1 MIKIVQMGSLLTLFP
16 RYNQEGA
23 LFAMNAS
30 YWPPKIWKMVHL
42 CNFDVD
48 LGHHYG
54 ICENFEILT
63 FIVSECVVD
72 LFSSP

>member
-1 MIKIVQMGSLLTLFP
+1 MCIAKYNEFNVSHLKIHIFK
-16 RYNQEGA
+16 R
-23 LFAMNAS
+23 
-30 YWPPKIWKMVHL
+30 KIWKMVHL
-42 CNFDVD
+42 CNFHVD

-54 ICENFEILT
+54 ICENFETLN